1 MVVVVAVAVA
11 APPEPARGDK
21 KPKGAPAPFP
31 PLAVAVF
38 KGEVIG
44 CALPALAVTDSPSP
58 AKIWADPDCA
68 ILALDGHAL
77 RINPGGARRH
87 KGQGKPGGPQQSR
100 QERALQK
107 ATGSTAVN
115 KNRR

>member
-58 AKIWADPDCA
+58 ATKF
-68 ILALDGHAL
+68 
-77 RINPGGARRH
+77 
-87 KGQGKPGGPQQSR
+87 GPIPIVPSLPWTVTLS
-100 QERALQK
+100 A
-107 ATGSTAVN
+107 
-115 KNRR
+115 